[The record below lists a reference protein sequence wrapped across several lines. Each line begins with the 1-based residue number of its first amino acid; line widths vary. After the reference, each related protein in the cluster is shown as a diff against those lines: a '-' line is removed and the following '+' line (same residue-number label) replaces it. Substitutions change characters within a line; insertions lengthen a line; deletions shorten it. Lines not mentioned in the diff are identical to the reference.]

1 MIIIVKCEI
10 ESVHLEGAIR
20 LLCAFAAHRSDATN
34 YFQMPSVLID
44 DRPVHD
50 CGHGSDQEDT
60 MGFER
65 AHRSFFV
72 GVTGWQGLI

>member
-1 MIIIVKCEI
+1 MSNAKLNQCTYREQFVPLRTFE
-10 ESVHLEGAIR
+10 
-20 LLCAFAAHRSDATN
+20 AHRSDATN

-44 DRPVHD
+44 DRPVQD
-50 CGHGSDQEDT
+50 SGHGPNQEDT

-65 AHRSFFV
+65 AHRSFFI